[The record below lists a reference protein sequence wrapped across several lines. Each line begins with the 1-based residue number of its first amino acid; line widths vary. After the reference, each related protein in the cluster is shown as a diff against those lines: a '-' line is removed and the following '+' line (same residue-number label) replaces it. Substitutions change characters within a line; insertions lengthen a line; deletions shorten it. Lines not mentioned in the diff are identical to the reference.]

1 LQNRWSANQRF
12 MERGEDRASVV
23 RDGPP
28 ISGRTNSMP
37 NKKDSGAPVAG
48 RRKFLKTAG
57 LTGAAAVA
65 TVAMPQVSRAQTT
78 TLRLQTSWPATDIFT
93 EMCQQYITRVN
104 EMAGG
109 RLKIDLLHGGAVV
122 HPFQVLDGVHGGQI
136 DAAHTVTVYWYGK
149 HKAASLFGTGPVF
162 GFNANEGLGW
172 IHYGGG
178 KELFEELQTQIMKLN
193 VKSFFSM
200 PMPTQPLGWFKK
212 PLTSAADMK
221 GLKYRTVGLAADL
234 NQALGLAVAQLP
246 GGEIVPAMER
256 GVIDAFEF
264 NNPTSDRRFG
274 AQNVAK
280 NYMLG
285 SHHQATEYFE
295 IMFNRTKFNSL
306 AKEQQ
311 AILQYAAEAASSASE
326 WLAMRQYSD
335 DLQELINKDKVNVVR
350 TPQSI
355 FDAQIKAWDGLIDT
369 LGKDPFM
376 KKVMD
381 SQKAWV
387 RKVVYY
393 NMMNATDYKGAF
405 NHHFPGVLK
414 I

>member
-1 LQNRWSANQRF
+1 MSSN
-12 MERGEDRASVV
+12 
-23 RDGPP
+23 
-28 ISGRTNSMP
+28 T
-37 NKKDSGAPVAG
+37 KPVS
-48 RRKFLKTAG
+48 RRRFLKTGAVAA
-57 LTGAAAVA
+57 GAATLG

-93 EMCQQYITRVN
+93 EMAQQYIERVN
-104 EMAGG
+104 SMAGN

-136 DAAHTVTVYWYGK
+136 DMAHTVTVYWYGK

-172 IHYGGG
+172 IYAGGG
-178 KELFEELQTQIMKLN
+178 KELFEELQVQIMKLN
-193 VKSFFSM
+193 VKSFFAM
-200 PMPTQPLGWFKK
+200 PMPTQPLGWFKR
-212 PLTSAADMK
+212 PLKSAADLK

-234 NQALGLAVAQLP
+234 FQAMGLAVAQLP

-274 AQNVAK
+274 SQNVAK
-280 NYMLG
+280 NYYLG

-295 IMFNRTKFNSL
+295 IMINRAKFDGL
-306 AKEQQ
+306 PAEHK
-311 AILQYAAEAASSASE
+311 AIVQYAAEAASSANE
-326 WLAMRQYSD
+326 WLAFNQYSK
-335 DLQELINKDKVNVVR
+335 DLQELIDKEKVTVHR
-350 TPQSI
+350 TPQDI
-355 FDAQIKAWDGLIDT
+355 FDAQIKTWDGLIAT
-369 LGKDPFM
+369 LGNDPFM

-387 RKVVYY
+387 RRVVYY
-393 NMMNATDYKGAF
+393 TQLNATDYKGAF
-405 NHHFPGVLK
+405 KHHFPGVLPA
-414 I
+414 